1 MKKGLIRG
9 IVLALASV
17 VVMSFASPALAYAEW
32 PNADWNQKTF
42 GLIKQGEKNV
52 GKCILVQ
59 WHCYA
64 AKATTKKGTVMP
76 KTHVDGILGSR
87 SIQYVKSYQLK
98 KGLRADGKV
107 GNATYDAM
115 KKTLATT
122 GDPSKGYLIYD
133 THDVLNVPKTSRH
146 TKAGHWFTYNRNG
159 IDANII

>member
-1 MKKGLIRG
+1 MKKGFMRG

-64 AKATTKKGTVMP
+64 AKATNNGKVMP
-76 KTHVDGILGSR
+76 KSHVDGILGSR
-87 SIQYVKSYQLK
+87 SIKYVKNYQLK

-107 GNATYDAM
+107 GNATYDEM
-115 KKTLATT
+115 KKTMSST
-122 GDPSKGYLIYD
+122 GDPKKGYIIYD
-133 THDVLNVPKTSRH
+133 THDVLKVSKTSRH

-159 IDANII
+159 LDVDII